1 MVLHDQWPN
10 SSLTASVWRGIG
22 VNILILCPF
31 GCVSK
36 NQKTKTYHIWLDTG
50 TQTTKKKKDL
60 IFKRKCFQSY
70 FWLLFFVLSI
80 CNLKKLS
87 LCFFLGLSWEAPR
100 TVDLFVWLR
109 VENIFWNQNCFCLF
123 SDTKGYRETAFWLY
137 LICPSISIQYFHG
150 LNRQFLSFDSFSLC
164 SFPPTL
170 SIDFIAGTEILAEVL
185 PS

>member
-22 VNILILCPF
+22 VNMLISCPF

-36 NQKTKTYHIWLDTG
+36 NQKTKTYHIWRDTG

-60 IFKRKCFQSY
+60 IFKHKCFQSY

-109 VENIFWNQNCFCLF
+109 VENIFWNQKLLLF
-123 SDTKGYRETAFWLY
+123 VFWYKG
-137 LICPSISIQYFHG
+137 IQGNSILTLPY
-150 LNRQFLSFDSFSLC
+150 LSFHFN
-164 SFPPTL
+164 TIL
-170 SIDFIAGTEILAEVL
+170 SWPESPVL
-185 PS
+185 VFWQLQLVLIPAYA